1 MTQIK
6 SADQMPGN
14 FGLPLLGNMIEVM
27 VQQELFYLQQYQ
39 KHGHVF
45 KVSFPAGLGYGKV
58 ACLVG
63 PEANRMVLKDQ
74 ADKLSSRI
82 GNRALEPIVSND
94 LAYRWESPH
103 HTASVGV
110 G

>member
-6 SADQMPGN
+6 SADQMPGS
-14 FGLPLLGNMIEVM
+14 FGWPWLGNMIEVM

-74 ADKLSSRI
+74 ADAIFADWQQSI
-82 GNRALEPIVSND
+82 GADRQ
-94 LAYRWESPH
+94 
-103 HTASVGV
+103 
-110 G
+110 